1 MTKEYDCMK
10 SIKTMLLG
18 IALLIIAACGL
29 TMWMTGAGVGA
40 VMFIA
45 GGIIGLI
52 LCVKG
57 FFSKE

>member
-1 MTKEYDCMK
+1 MK

-18 IALLIIAACGL
+18 IALLIIAACGVPV
-29 TMWMTGAGVGA
+29 WMAGSGVGA
-40 VMFIA
+40 GMFFT

-52 LCVKG
+52 LCLKG